1 MKLKD
6 KTIPEKL
13 DKAGSTT
20 FFAETFKMLGNISSE
35 NDIRIEGIIHG
46 NVSTSKKIVVGKTG
60 QIIGNVKASHL
71 HVLGEI
77 IGEIYIS
84 DLVRIGSSAVVEGY
98 IVSRNIQIEPGA
110 LVEATLKKLV
120 VENGEKQISEMKHY
134 PENEKRRGLALQLGS
149 NLF

>member
-13 DKAGSTT
+13 DKAGSTS
-20 FFAETFKMLGNISSE
+20 FFAETFKMLGNISAE

-60 QIIGNVKASHL
+60 QIIGNVKASQL

-84 DLVRIGSSAVVEGY
+84 DLVRIGSSAVVEGC
-98 IVSRNIQIEPGA
+98 ITSRNIHIEPGA

-120 VENGEKQISEMKHY
+120 VGNTEKQTNDKNQY
-134 PENEKRRGLALQLGS
+134 ADLEKRRGLTLQLGT
-149 NLF
+149 NLL

>member
-6 KTIPEKL
+6 KPTLVKQG
-13 DKAGSTT
+13 KAGSTS
-20 FFAETFKMLGNISSE
+20 FFAESFKMLGNISAE

-60 QIIGNVKASHL
+60 KIIGQVRASHL

-77 IGEIYIS
+77 VGEIYIA
-84 DLVRIGSSAVVEGY
+84 DLVRIGPSAFVEGC

-110 LVEATLKKLV
+110 MVEATLKKLIAHPDETQAAEV
-120 VENGEKQISEMKHY
+120 
-134 PENEKRRGLALQLGS
+134 
-149 NLF
+149 NLYAEI